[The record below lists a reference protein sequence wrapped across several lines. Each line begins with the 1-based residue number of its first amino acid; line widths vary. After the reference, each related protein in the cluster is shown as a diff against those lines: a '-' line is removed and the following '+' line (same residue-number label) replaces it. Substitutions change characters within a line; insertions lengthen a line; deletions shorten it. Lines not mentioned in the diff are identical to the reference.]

1 MANTPREFNTQLL
14 DDSSNNRRK
23 AVYSSK
29 GVGEVTAFL
38 GSAVHFALLNA
49 VQAAR
54 EDAGFSM
61 AFKLDTP
68 ATVRGCSL
76 TFFVLYSNA
85 FSLCQQFPKIIPYN
99 DTTQHLRLSLLVHVG
114 RAKAERV
121 RLACLDGIVQSAA
134 RGLEATQP
142 IV

>member
-1 MANTPREFNTQLL
+1 MTNTPREFNTQLL
-14 DDSSNNRRK
+14 GDSSNTRRK

-38 GSAVHFALLNA
+38 GSAVYFALRNA

-54 EDAGFSM
+54 EDAGHSV

-68 ATVRGCSL
+68 ATVRGL
-76 TFFVLYSNA
+76 LPWPFFVCA
-85 FSLCQQFPKIIPYN
+85 RIIMFLN
-99 DTTQHLRLSLLVHVG
+99 ICLMTQHLRLWLLVCARRV
-114 RAKAERV
+114 KAERV
-121 RLACLDGIVQSAA
+121 RMACLDGIVQAAA
-134 RGLEATQP
+134 RGLKATRP